1 MLKTTMW
8 RRRQLGGALC
18 GGGGGGIE
26 ERTVAL
32 RPEDVNVR
40 ERDKA
45 NVREIFTFVF
55 LILFN

>member
-1 MLKTTMW
+1 M
-8 RRRQLGGALC
+8 
-18 GGGGGGIE
+18 E
-26 ERTVAL
+26 ERAMTW